1 MPAGCPSLS
10 PACPPMCRCAYPAPH
25 CVPAAPTPGH
35 TSHSGS
41 NEGEKVNVFW
51 DKKEQEDRDRRD
63 KGGRGKIETLRSCF
77 TTCCNN

>member
-41 NEGEKVNVFW
+41 NEGEKVNVFQ